1 MCRIRE
7 TFAAKRSG
15 RRCAGCGSGQAGA
28 PLVTVTVSEHS
39 ARTDVTDR
47 TGWLGLFTFNVLA
60 DTRDMPY
67 QAVLMQ
73 RTTNLGAALPVD
85 APHLLEVFR
94 NELGLKLVKNRTTIN
109 DFVIERVEPL
119 IEN

>member
-1 MCRIRE
+1 
-7 TFAAKRSG
+7 
-15 RRCAGCGSGQAGA
+15 
-28 PLVTVTVSEHS
+28 L

-94 NELGLKLVKNRTTIN
+94 NELGVKPVKDRN
-109 DFVIERVEPL
+109 DHQRLRHRARRAAHREL
-119 IEN
+119 IAQRAKRLFLAALLPHL